1 MTSNTPRIDVEMVK
15 HVAFLVRLG
24 LSEEQALE
32 FSRQFSSIIDYFQ
45 MLNEVDTGATPS
57 AAQTSGAQLRLRD
70 DAVQASL
77 PREEF
82 MQNVPHRQDGYV
94 RVPLVLGEE

>member
-1 MTSNTPRIDVEMVK
+1 MVK

-24 LSEEQALE
+24 ISEAEAQA
-32 FSRQFSSIIDYFQ
+32 FSRQFTSIIDYFQ
-45 MLNEVDTGATPS
+45 MLNEVDTHATPS
-57 AAQTSGAQLRLRD
+57 AAQTSGAELLLREDELRP
-70 DAVQASL
+70 SM

-82 MQNVPHRQDGYV
+82 LRNVPQREGGYV